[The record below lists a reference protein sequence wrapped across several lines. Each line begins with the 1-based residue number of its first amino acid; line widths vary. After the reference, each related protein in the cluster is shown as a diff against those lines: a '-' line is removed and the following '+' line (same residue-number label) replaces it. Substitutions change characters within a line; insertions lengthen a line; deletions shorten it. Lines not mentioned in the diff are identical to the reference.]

1 MSTPG
6 DRQTLNE
13 VLVTELG
20 CLRPQLERD
29 APPATYQST
38 DAQRAEDLK
47 GIYQSIDGARLELSA
62 LCLSGGGIRSA
73 TFNLGVIQTLARV
86 GLLGKFDY
94 ISSVSGG
101 GYIASWLRAWMHR
114 RGVDEVVRELGKGAK
129 GSDPLNIEPRPVVN
143 LREYSNYLTPAVG
156 LFSGD
161 TWAAA
166 ATIVRNLLLNWLV
179 LLPLLS
185 AVVGIPLLFLLAMR
199 TSAISNLSQVCL
211 LLALLTEF
219 IASLLVFGSR
229 RLAKKPQTP
238 QGYFIWT
245 CVLPICLAGAFLST
259 AGVGLDPR
267 VTDENPPWQFAAIW
281 SIGVPILGWGIIELI
296 TRSNRRAQQK
306 TTGKDGAGA
315 QTAEQ
320 IKKESRQVAPL
331 VELAALVLSGL
342 VGMSL
347 LAKTTQWWFS
357 YLYNHPALYAVLVLP
372 LLLGEYLLS
381 RVLFIA
387 LLSLNDEKFDKV
399 PGEPGIRSRI
409 SSNDSDREWWSRL
422 SGWVLLVIVC
432 WVAVTGVCLIGCYL
446 PNLLFRLF
454 KQDYATVSYVVK
466 LTVTVLGAITGAISA
481 LTSSSARTPAP
492 GAAATQPTPGAMK
505 MLVALTGPVFVIC
518 LIMVLSWAL
527 KALGEAI
534 FQDPSRPFVLHFY
547 ESIGAQPVP
556 LHVTLGFL
564 GILAGL
570 AVLGVLA
577 SRIVNVNRF
586 SLHGMYRNR
595 LVRAYLGASN
605 VEQRTPDPFTGFALN
620 DNFPLHQLCSPL
632 QIPGVVVPPLSIINT
647 TLNLVNG
654 NKLAWQQRKAESFS
668 MSPLFC
674 GSWLEGY
681 RKSTEYGGP
690 GGVTVGTAVT
700 ISGAA
705 ASPNSGYSSSPVL
718 GFLMAMFNV
727 RLGAWLGNTNEHGDR
742 SYTHPGP
749 RLSIVPMIAEMFGL
763 TNSTRSYVNLSDGG
777 HFDNLGL
784 YEVVLRRCRHVL
796 VSDAG
801 QDGSFSFEDLGNSIR
816 KIRIDFGINI
826 VFEKIQILPNTPE
839 KEGLCC
845 ATARIRY
852 SDVDDTPPE
861 RDGLLVYIK
870 PTIRGRGAQVPY
882 DIYSYSRECEA
893 FPHEPTT
900 DQWFSE
906 SQFESYRALGAHIME
921 QLTQGLGSSNQVG
934 FADFYASVKTYLEAR
949 THTLTP

>member
-1 MSTPG
+1 M
-6 DRQTLNE
+6 
-13 VLVTELG
+13 
-20 CLRPQLERD
+20 RPQLRRN

-47 GIYQSIDGARLELSA
+47 DIYQSIDSSRLELSA

-73 TFNLGVIQTLARV
+73 TFNLGVIQALARI

-166 ATIVRNLLLNWLV
+166 ATILRNLLLNWLV

-199 TSAISNLSQVCL
+199 TTGISNLSQVCL
-211 LLALLTEF
+211 VLALLTEF

-229 RLAKKPQTP
+229 RLAKNPQTP

-245 CVLPICLAGAFLST
+245 CVLPICLAGGLLST

-267 VTDENPPWQFAAIW
+267 VTDENAPWQFAACW
-281 SIGVPILGWGIIELI
+281 SIGVPVLGWGIIELL
-296 TRSNRRAQQK
+296 TRSSRRAQQK
-306 TTGKDGAGA
+306 TTGKDDVGI
-315 QTAEQ
+315 QTQEQ

-331 VELAALVLSGL
+331 VELAALALSGL
-342 VGMSL
+342 VGMTL

-357 YLYNHPALYAVLVLP
+357 YLYSHPALYAVLVLP

-381 RVLFIA
+381 RVLFVG
-387 LLSLNDEKFDKV
+387 LLSLNDEKYDKV

-422 SGWVLLVIVC
+422 SGWVLLVIVS
-432 WVAVTGVCLIGCYL
+432 WVAVTGVCIIGCYL
-446 PNLLFRLF
+446 PSVLFRLF
-454 KQDYATVSYVVK
+454 KQDYATISYVVK

-481 LTSSSARTPAP
+481 LTSSNARTPAP

-505 MLVALTGPVFVIC
+505 TLMALTGPVFVIC

-527 KALGEAI
+527 KALGEALI
-534 FQDPSRPFVLHFY
+534 PDPSRAFVLHFY

-556 LHVTLGFL
+556 WRVTLGFM
-564 GILAGL
+564 GILAWLG
-570 AVLGVLA
+570 VLGMLA

-620 DNFPLHQLCSPL
+620 DNFPLHELCSPM
-632 QIPGVVVPPLSIINT
+632 QVPGVVVPPLSIINT

-690 GGVTVGTAVT
+690 GGITVGTAVT

-727 RLGAWLGNTNEHGDR
+727 RLGAWLGNTNEHGNR
-742 SYTHPGP
+742 TYTHPGP
-749 RLSIVPMIAEMFGL
+749 RFSIVPMIAEMFGL
-763 TNSTRSYVNLSDGG
+763 TNANRGYVNLSDGG

-796 VSDAG
+796 LSDAG

-852 SDVDDTPPE
+852 SDVDNTPPG
-861 RDGLLVYIK
+861 RDGLLIYIK
-870 PTIRGRGAQVPY
+870 PSLRGRGAQVPY

-900 DQWFSE
+900 DQWFNE

-921 QLTQGLGSSNQVG
+921 QLTETLDSSSQAG
-934 FADFYASVKTYLEAR
+934 FADFHTSVKAYLEAR
-949 THTLTP
+949 AAHLPA